1 MTTKKITFKYLIR
14 QLHLI
19 LGLASGLIVFI
30 VAVTGSLYVFEEE
43 GRELFQHDFYHVAH
57 PGNAR
62 VPFSQMADT
71 VKAHFPKEKTTSIR
85 FKESNDAAIIF
96 YSKKDHAINNSL

>member
-14 QLHLI
+14 QVHLI
-19 LGLASGLIVFI
+19 LGLASGLVVFI

-43 GRELFQHDFYHVAH
+43 GRELFQHDFYHVEH

-62 VPFSQMADT
+62 APFSQMADT
-71 VKAHFPKEKTTSIR
+71 VKASGLKKVKMQLLYFTAKKNMPSVLIPTPPKS
-85 FKESNDAAIIF
+85 
-96 YSKKDHAINNSL
+96 